1 MPPIRLSSSE
11 ASSLRKISARPC
23 LKGEVPD
30 DHSAKLL
37 NYGLASREAMMLRIT
52 TRGQVALLASSF
64 QLSMPSTRAMR
75 HRLMP
80 RGLAR
85 FRRETI

>member
-23 LKGEVPD
+23 LKAELPD

-52 TRGQVALLASSF
+52 PRGQVELLASNF
-64 QLSMPSTRAMR
+64 QLSMPSARTMR
-75 HRLMP
+75 HKVLNG
-80 RGLAR
+80 GLVR
-85 FRRETI
+85 FRRAAG